1 EVRGGGRKPYRQ
13 KGTGRA
19 RQGSRSAPHYAGG
32 GVVFGPHPR
41 SYVQR
46 LPKRMRRL
54 ALQGAL
60 TSKLGDGAIKVVADL
75 DMEAIRT
82 RELVGYLA
90 ALGARGRV
98 LVVEA
103 GKDERLELS
112 ARNLPGV
119 NVIRADS
126 LNVVDVLDADVLVI
140 TQPSIG
146 TMAEVYA

>member
-1 EVRGGGRKPYRQ
+1 M
-13 KGTGRA
+13 
-19 RQGSRSAPHYAGG
+19 
-32 GVVFGPHPR
+32 FGPHPR
-41 SYVQR
+41 SYVQK

-60 TSKLGDGAIKVVADL
+60 TSKFTDGAIKFVTDL
-75 DMEAIRT
+75 DLDAIKT

-90 ALGARGRV
+90 ALQAQGRV
-98 LVVEA
+98 LVVES

-119 NVIRADS
+119 HVIRADS
-126 LNVVDVLDADVLVI
+126 LNVVDILNADTLVI

>member
-1 EVRGGGRKPYRQ
+1 
-13 KGTGRA
+13 
-19 RQGSRSAPHYAGG
+19 
-32 GVVFGPHPR
+32 
-41 SYVQR
+41 
-46 LPKRMRRL
+46 MRRL

-60 TSKLGDGAIKVVADL
+60 TAKRGDGAVKVVADL
-75 DMEAIRT
+75 DMDAIKT

-90 ALGARGRV
+90 ALGASGKV

-126 LNVVDVLDADVLVI
+126 LNVVDVLGADILII